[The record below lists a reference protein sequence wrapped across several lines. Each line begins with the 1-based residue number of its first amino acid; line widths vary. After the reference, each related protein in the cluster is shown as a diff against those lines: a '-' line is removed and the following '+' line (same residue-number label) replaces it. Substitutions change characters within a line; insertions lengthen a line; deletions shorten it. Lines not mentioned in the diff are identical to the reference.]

1 VVLACSVGWMGEGT
15 LLVVFA
21 GLFIARWSTIAPGGI
36 GVTQDSIWVEDII
49 WKALGVCHV
58 EREVC
63 ILLRQSKR
71 EGSLFEKMEKRP
83 TGQTWAAR
91 CLLIY

>member
-1 VVLACSVGWMGEGT
+1 
-15 LLVVFA
+15 
-21 GLFIARWSTIAPGGI
+21 
-36 GVTQDSIWVEDII
+36 
-49 WKALGVCHV
+49 LGVCHV